1 MKSTNVCSNEGAVSG
16 VLCKKIFLAELL
28 ENEYLFEISQ
38 TSFTVKSSENVVK
51 SGVSKTFCDG
61 E

>member
-28 ENEYLFEISQ
+28 ENEYLFEILQ

-51 SGVSKTFCDG
+51 SGV
-61 E
+61 